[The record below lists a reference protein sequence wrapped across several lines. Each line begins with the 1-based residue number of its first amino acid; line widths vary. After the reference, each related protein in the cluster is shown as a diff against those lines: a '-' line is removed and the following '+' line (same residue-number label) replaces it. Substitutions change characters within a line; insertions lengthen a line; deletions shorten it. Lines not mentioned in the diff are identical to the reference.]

1 MREGVS
7 VIIPAYN
14 AEKYIRAAV
23 QSVLDQTHP
32 VHEIIIVD
40 DGSTDATRQ
49 AVEELQKQKK
59 AGTPAIRYIHQQN
72 QGPAVAR
79 NTGIA
84 AAAGDYIAFLDADD
98 TWLPAKIEK
107 QVGALKQDPDL
118 GLVCTGR
125 YRIDEQTLKQE
136 ANCFGNKLTGNGYK
150 DLWEKGNF
158 ITTSSVVTRKECFKI
173 SGLFDVN
180 REVLGSEDMD
190 MWYRIAERYKLS
202 YINEPLVRYL
212 ARRSGFNRSNIERAY
227 ASAAAV
233 IRKHTPMLPKYYTND
248 EDILRRKWFNFYWN
262 FGLTLLD
269 CRDPKG
275 AHVQFKK
282 TLEYSP
288 FNIKAYA
295 YYLLTLLDPGL
306 VLQLKNLKQRIT

>member
-1 MREGVS
+1 MNETIS

-23 QSVLDQTHP
+23 RSVLDQTHP
-32 VHEIIIVD
+32 AREIIIID
-40 DGSTDATRQ
+40 DGSTDGTRQ
-49 AVEELQKQKK
+49 SVEELQKER
-59 AGTPAIRYIHQQN
+59 GTDAPAIRYIHQQN

-84 AAAGDYIAFLDADD
+84 AAIGEHIAFLDADD
-98 TWLPAKIEK
+98 TWLPTKIEK
-107 QVGALKQDPDL
+107 QVDAFKQDPDI

-125 YRIDEQTLKQE
+125 YRIDEQTSKQE
-136 ANCFGNKLTGNGYK
+136 INCLGNKLTGNGYK

-158 ITTSSVVTRKECFKI
+158 ITTSSVVAKKECFAL
-173 SGLFDVN
+173 SGLFDVSK
-180 REVLGSEDMD
+180 EVLGSEDMD
-190 MWYRIAERYKLS
+190 MWYRIAERYKLK
-202 YINEPLVRYL
+202 YINEPLVQYL
-212 ARRSGFNRSNIERAY
+212 ARHSGFNRSNITRAY

-233 IRKHTPMLPKYYTND
+233 IRKHQPVLPKYYSND
-248 EDILRRKWFNFYWN
+248 QDILKRKWFKFYWS

-282 TLEYSP
+282 ALEYAP
-288 FNIKAYA
+288 FNIKTGV
-295 YYLLTLLDPGL
+295 YYLLTLLNPEL
-306 VLQLKNLKQRIT
+306 VLRLKKLKQGII

>member
-1 MREGVS
+1 MAETIS

-14 AEKYIRAAV
+14 AEKYIRAAI

-40 DGSTDATRQ
+40 DGSTDGTRQ
-49 AVEELQKQKK
+49 AVEELQKTGG
-59 AGTPAIRYIHQQN
+59 ADAPAIRYIYQQN

-79 NTGIA
+79 NTGITA
-84 AAAGDYIAFLDADD
+84 ATGGYIAFLDSDD
-98 TWLPAKIEK
+98 TWLPRKAEK
-107 QVGALKQDPDL
+107 QVDAFKQDPVT

-125 YRIDEQTLKQE
+125 VRIEEQTLKRE
-136 ANCFGNKLTGNGYK
+136 VNCLGDKLTGNGYK

-158 ITTSSVVTRKECFKI
+158 ITTSSVIAKKECFEHT
-173 SGLFDVN
+173 GLFDVSKD
-180 REVLGSEDMD
+180 VLGSEDMD
-190 MWYRIAERYKLS
+190 MWYRIAERYKVT
-202 YINEPLVRYL
+202 YINEPLVQYL

-233 IRKHTPMLPKYYTND
+233 IQKHQHVLAKYYPND
-248 EDILRRKWFNFYWN
+248 KDILRRKWSNFYWN

-275 AHVQFKK
+275 AHIQFKK
-282 TLEYSP
+282 NLGYSP
-288 FNIKAYA
+288 FSLRAVA
-295 YYLLTLLDPGL
+295 YYLLTLLNPDL
-306 VLQLKNLKQRIT
+306 VLQLKKLKQRIT